1 MGPLFST
8 LSLVFFLLANT
19 NALKPLRGPYLTNSV
34 PVHLRAVQSPIE
46 NLLSEQ
52 SLLSQT
58 LFGTVPVTQHNW
70 GNNFRFS
77 TTNIQFPTSVAE
89 VQQIVKNANKLRVVG
104 TRHSFSKIAD
114 SPDTMLSTLALKNII
129 SFDASVPS
137 ITVQAGITYTDL
149 NPYLQYI
156 GFALPNLASLAEI
169 SVAGAAQT
177 GAHGSGANHG
187 CLATQIRSLQIVLAN
202 GTVANYGPNDSE
214 LKAIAVG
221 LGAFGVIT
229 QVELEVEP
237 TFNLTNY
244 VFVNMPEEDIY
255 NHFDEIE
262 NLGYSVQLFTDFS
275 TPGVYDQ
282 VWVWERSDANSD
294 VGNLQNLYGASRSY
308 EQVTPIDALP
318 PTYIMDQGIEQPW
331 YYGLVDY
338 HLGLSGFDGAE
349 IQTEYFLPYE
359 NAVPAL
365 QAMSNFSALIN
376 PRVYTMLVRT
386 IKGDDLWM
394 SESYNR
400 TTVSIHFT
408 WKPNMTALQEVLPQI
423 EQALIPLGACPHWG
437 KVFDQ
442 VPETYLPRYSKLSEW
457 KQLAE
462 KLDPTHK
469 FRNQFLEDTVFSG
482 SSTGGGLGGI
492 IDGIGNAVGG
502 IIGK

>member
-1 MGPLFST
+1 MSPLFST
-8 LSLVFFLLANT
+8 LSLVFFLLADT
-19 NALKPLRGPYLTNSV
+19 NALKLLRGPMQLKV
-34 PVHLRAVQSPIE
+34 PMHLRPVHSQIE

-58 LFGTVPVTQHNW
+58 LLGPAPITQHNW

-77 TTNIQFPTSVAE
+77 TINIQYPTSVEE
-89 VQQIVKNANKLRVVG
+89 VQQIVKNAKKLRVLG

-114 SPDTMLSTLALKNII
+114 CHDTMLSTLALKNII
-129 SFDASVPS
+129 GFDASVPS

-177 GAHGSGANHG
+177 GAHGSGASHG

-202 GTVANYGPNDSE
+202 GTVANYGPNDPE

-229 QVELEVEP
+229 QVELQVEP

-244 VFVNMPEEDIY
+244 VFVNMPEDDIY
-255 NHFDEIE
+255 DHFDEIE

-282 VWVWERSDANSD
+282 VWVWVRSDANSN
-294 VGNLQNLYGASRSY
+294 VGNLQTLYGSTRSY
-308 EQVTPIDALP
+308 EQVSPIDALP
-318 PTYIMDQGIEQPW
+318 PTYIMDQGKEQPW

-338 HLGLSGFDGAE
+338 HDGLSGFDGAE
-349 IQTEYFLPYE
+349 IQSEYFLPYE

-365 QAMSNFSALIN
+365 QAVSNFSALIA
-376 PRVYTMLVRT
+376 PRVFTMLIRT

-394 SESYNR
+394 SESFNR

-408 WKPNMTALQEVLPQI
+408 WKPNMTAVMEVLPQI
-423 EQALIPLGACPHWG
+423 EQALLPYDPRVHWG
-437 KVFDQ
+437 KVFNQGPD
-442 VPETYLPRYSKLSEW
+442 TYLPSYAKLSEW

-462 KLDPTHK
+462 TLDPTHK

-482 SSTGGGLGGI
+482 SSSGGGLGGI
-492 IDGIGNAVGG
+492 IDGIGNVVGG